1 MDKSVLQEYVDACEL
16 IRETEGDIRRLSQK
30 RKTVVQANVKGSM
43 EEFPYIEQRFRIQGT
58 AFTAGDDQC
67 LRHEEKVLER
77 RRENAEWVRLQ
88 VEAWMLTIP
97 TRMQRIVCYRYLEEL
112 SWEQVAARMG
122 RRATA
127 DSVRMEAERFLRKK

>member
-16 IRETEGDIRRLSQK
+16 IKETEGDIRRLSQK
-30 RKTVVQANVKGSM
+30 RKTVVQASVKGSIG
-43 EEFPYIEQRFRIQGT
+43 EFPYIEQRFRIQGT
-58 AFTAGDDQC
+58 AFTADDDRC
-67 LRHEEKVLER
+67 LRHEERVLER
-77 RRENAEWVRLQ
+77 RRENAERVRLQ
-88 VEAWMLTIP
+88 VEEWMLTIP
-97 TRMQRIVCYRYLEEL
+97 TRMQRIVRYRYLEEL